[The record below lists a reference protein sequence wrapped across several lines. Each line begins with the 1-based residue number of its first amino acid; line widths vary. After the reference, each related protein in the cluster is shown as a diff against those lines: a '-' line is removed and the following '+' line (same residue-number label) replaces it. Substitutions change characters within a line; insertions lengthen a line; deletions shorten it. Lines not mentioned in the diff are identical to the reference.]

1 MIIFSIAAREL
12 RSLFLSPLA
21 WTILAVVQFILAYIF
36 LAQVDVFLQVQP
48 RLAALE
54 GAPGMTELVIV
65 PLFGNAAILLLLVV
79 PLVTMRLISEER
91 KAQTISLL
99 FSSPVSMTEIILG
112 KYLGIMGF
120 LLIMLALITL
130 MPLALLLGGALDGGM
145 LLSGLLGL
153 GLLLASFAA
162 VGLFMS
168 TLTAQPVVA
177 AVSTFGVLLLLWLLD
192 WAGNN
197 SAGNDPSDITG
208 IAGGVFG
215 YLSMLRHYETLLKGM
230 FDSSDVIYYLLLI
243 ILFLGLSVHRLNADR
258 MQP

>member
-120 LLIMLALITL
+120 LLIMLSLIAL

-153 GLLLASFAA
+153 TLLLASFAA

-197 SAGNDPSDITG
+197 SSGDGLNVAGS
-208 IAGGVFG
+208 VFG

-243 ILFLGLSVHRLNADR
+243 ILFLGLSVHRLNVDR